1 MRYIRIQVHL
11 RTRNAGLFPCQ
22 TIGRCPGGVRVDHG
36 DQPRGLATL
45 ASRSIAQTCLAPLHH
60 EHGRPARNG
69 HSAQSVVH
77 RRRVLPRRTGRR
89 SHGPRERTRTGRFGL
104 SRDGPGQRDQSP
116 RHHASATPR
125 GRPLPTDRQF
135 LHGLFLS
142 STARAYLDNL
152 PGITLRPRRGA
163 DRTMHGAS
171 GSSKRCT
178 QRSAPNR
185 RGCEPPRPVTP
196 HSRPC

>member
-1 MRYIRIQVHL
+1 MPDYSPARLLDDAPEAFVSTTAISREVSRRL
-11 RTRNAGLFPCQ
+11 RAGRL
-22 TIGRCPGGVRVDHG
+22 RK
-36 DQPRGLATL
+36 L
-45 ASRSIAQTCLAPLHH
+45 ASRLYTTNMADPPETVIRRNLWSIVAGYFPGALVADRTALENEPAPD
-60 EHGRPARNG
+60 G
-69 HSAQSVVH
+69 SVFLV
-77 RRRVLPRRTGRR
+77 TGRG
-89 SHGPRERTRTGRFGL
+89 SVI
-104 SRDGPGQRDQSP
+104 
-116 RHHASATPR
+116 
-125 GRPLPTDRQF
+125 
-135 LHGLFLS
+135 
-142 STARAYLDNL
+142 NL